1 MMKKLLF
8 LSVLFFYVEIKCL
21 FDVQKGEYL
30 KIFKIHVFETRGL
43 ISSIHYSIINNYSSF
58 FTDFW
63 DMKLFLGYLM

>member
-43 ISSIHYSIINNYSSF
+43 ISSIQYDLIIAV
-58 FTDFW
+58 
-63 DMKLFLGYLM
+63 LCRFLGYEAFF